1 MKKAVYPGSFDPITL
16 GHLDIIKRSLKLTD
30 NLIVAV
36 GVNDEKSCMFSMEQR
51 VALIESS
58 IKEVL
63 SEDLVKRI
71 TVITTKGL
79 LVDFLRDNDVSV
91 IIRGIRIFSD
101 FDYEFNL
108 AGINSKLYPDSETI
122 FLTTS
127 ENKQFISS
135 RFVKE
140 IAKYKGDISSF
151 VSKSV
156 KQAFADMNK

>member
-30 NLIVAV
+30 HLIIAV
-36 GVNDEKSCMFSMEQR
+36 GVNNEKDYMFSLEKRMK
-51 VALIESS
+51 LIESS
-58 IKEVL
+58 LDEVL
-63 SEDLVKRI
+63 SKDLRERI
-71 TVITTKGL
+71 TIAATQGL
-79 LVDFLRDNDVSV
+79 LVDFLKDIDIHVV
-91 IIRGIRIFSD
+91 IRGIRIFSD

-108 AGINSKLYPDSETI
+108 AGINSKLYPECETI

-140 IAKYKGDISSF
+140 IAKYKGDVSSF

-156 KQAFADMNK
+156 QQALVESK

>member
-16 GHLDIIKRSLKLTD
+16 GHLDIIKRALKFTD
-30 NLIVAV
+30 ELIIAV
-36 GVNDEKSCMFSMEQR
+36 GVNNEKSCLFSTKERMD
-51 VALIESS
+51 LIDLS
-58 IKEVL
+58 IKETL
-63 SEDLVKRI
+63 SKDLYDKI
-71 TVITTKGL
+71 TIQSTNGL
-79 LVDFLRDNDVSV
+79 LVDFLKKIDAHI

-122 FLTTS
+122 FLKTS
-127 ENKQFISS
+127 ESKQFISS

-140 IAKYKGDISSF
+140 IAHYNGDVSSF

-156 KQAFADMNK
+156 EEAFKRK